1 MSQFIEQL
9 CETGYVD
16 RKMGCG
22 GEECPS
28 PLEIRCVLILE
39 RNYLC
44 YHCKCLTYKR
54 HAVEEGKADG

>member
-28 PLEIRCVLILE
+28 ALEIQCVLILE
-39 RNYLC
+39 RN
-44 YHCKCLTYKR
+44 
-54 HAVEEGKADG
+54 

>member
-1 MSQFIEQL
+1 MSQFREQL

-22 GEECPS
+22 GEECLS
-28 PLEIRCVLILE
+28 ALEIQCVLILE

-44 YHCKCLTYKR
+44 YHWTCLTYKS
-54 HAVEEGKADG
+54 HAVEVRKADG